1 MENNKPRLFETAMV
15 LKAMMNLGYKHTDA
29 AVAEIIDNS
38 IEADAKNIDVIVIQA
53 PGGKTRSVWQ
63 VKTIAVLDDGCGI
76 EPELLTRILSFGYGT
91 HRDASRTPEA
101 ESFGKLGKFGV
112 GLPNASISQA
122 KDVSVYSW
130 QGGIENTYVTELF
143 VDKILS
149 GDEESQHPAKAAKIP
164 NSLSSIFNAL
174 KIKISNSG
182 TLVVWDRVTERCNWS
197 KGTTLVDKVEER
209 VGRVFRKFIDS
220 RRVKIRISVFNE
232 NKLDKSIIEP
242 KFVRVND
249 PLFLMPNSIADSF
262 RSEDKIPIPE
272 GESLFNRYPPE
283 SYTCFDLKVPFRN
296 SNDEDDEAIVKIR
309 FSKCRQELRQ
319 RVNKRYAGS
328 TRVGQLTRR
337 NQGVSI
343 LRAGRELELSQTWLT
358 EDTRNRWIGA
368 EIDFPPALDDCFGVA
383 STKQG
388 AAKLE
393 DLANNFNCDQILYEF
408 NEQWKL
414 GHPSEPARKFIW
426 EEMIDLLRAEGDNR
440 WVLYTVAKRLDDN
453 IKSIFK
459 ELRKDKIENEPPAD
473 NPRNGTRSKGHE
485 VPLGDNGGKDVNP
498 VITNTPGNQIPPKPL
513 TPEEEKELSK
523 SATRNPNS
531 PDSSEEDKLEF
542 ERVLQFIKENPEAR
556 AVFANSRTGSNAFF
570 DCTQEFDRIIIR
582 FNKDHLAYTELFQQ
596 FGKVLDGAA
605 AQDEPPELRFENA
618 DILKVSF
625 LLMIYA
631 WAWTETTLT
640 EDDALV
646 ARSIRNE
653 WGTKLYKLLK
663 EFENQRAQ

>member
-1 MENNKPRLFETAMV
+1 MENNKPRLFETAMA

-38 IEADAKNIDVIVIQA
+38 IEAGAQNIDVIVIQA

-63 VKTIAVLDDGCGI
+63 VKTIAVLDEGCGI
-76 EPELLTRILSFGYGT
+76 EPELLSRILSFGYGT
-91 HRDASRTPEA
+91 HRDASRTPNA
-101 ESFGKLGKFGV
+101 DSFGKLGKFGV

-122 KDVSVYSW
+122 KDISVYSW
-130 QGGIENTYVTELF
+130 QGGIENTYVSKLF

-149 GDEESQHPAKAAKIP
+149 GDEESQHPAEPARIP
-164 NSLSSIFNAL
+164 NSLSSIFNSL
-174 KIKISNSG
+174 GIKVSNSG
-182 TLVVWDRVTERCNWS
+182 TLVVWDRVTDRCNWA

-209 VGRVFRKFIDS
+209 VGRVFRKFIHS
-220 RRVKIRISVFNE
+220 GKVKIRISVFNE
-232 NKLDKSIIEP
+232 NKLDKSIVEP

-262 RSEDKIPIPE
+262 RKEDDISIPE

-283 SYTCFDLKVPFRN
+283 SYTCFDLKVPYQN
-296 SNDEDDEAIVKIR
+296 VNGEEDEAIVKIR

-328 TRVGQLTRR
+328 TRVGQLTGR

-368 EIDFPPALDDCFGVA
+368 EIDFPPALDDCFGVS

-388 AAKLE
+388 ASNLE
-393 DLANNFNCDQILYEF
+393 DLAHKFNCDQILGEF

-414 GHPSEPARKFIW
+414 GHPGEPNRKFIW
-426 EEMIDLLRAEGDNR
+426 EEMIELLRSEGDNR
-440 WVLYTVAKRLDDN
+440 WVLYTVARRLSDN
-453 IKSIFK
+453 IKDIFRQ
-459 ELRKDKIENEPPAD
+459 LRKDKIEDEPPAAEPKEG
-473 NPRNGTRSKGHE
+473 PRTKGNE
-485 VPLGDNGGKDVNP
+485 VPMGEKGGKEVNP
-498 VITNTPGNQIPPKPL
+498 VIRNTPGNQNPPKPL
-513 TPEEEKELSK
+513 TPEEEEELSE
-523 SATRNPNS
+523 SAAGDPNA
-531 PDSSEEDKLEF
+531 PNSSEEDKLEF
-542 ERVLQFIKENPEAR
+542 ARVLRFIKDNPEAK
-556 AVFANSRTGSNAFF
+556 AVFANSRIGSNAFF
-570 DCTQEFDRIIIR
+570 DCTQEFDRVIIR
-582 FNKDHLAYTELFQQ
+582 FNKEHLAYTELFQQ

-605 AQDEPPELRFENA
+605 TQDESPELRFENA

-631 WAWTETTLT
+631 WAWTETSLT

-653 WGTKLYKLLK
+653 WGAKLYRLLK
-663 EFENQRAQ
+663 EFEKQRSL